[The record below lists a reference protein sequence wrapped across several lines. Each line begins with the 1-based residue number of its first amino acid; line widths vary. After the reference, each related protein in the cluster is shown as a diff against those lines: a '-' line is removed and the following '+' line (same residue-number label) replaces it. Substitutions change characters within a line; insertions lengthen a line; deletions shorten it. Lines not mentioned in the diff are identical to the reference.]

1 MKKFKIVIAAV
12 LALCLVEGAWAIA
25 PGGALGGGGK
35 SAQQHPQQEGAIVS
49 QPAQAA
55 GPSATDTRQM
65 EASDITPI
73 KGTQGQPESKV
84 AIGKPSSEG
93 QAGNEFNEAE
103 FAKIASENARKKGVR
118 SQLKQALKSYRDAQK
133 SDSPDAPNDSEL
145 LLYVILAFLL
155 PPLAVGLYMNGLTT
169 EFWICLLLT
178 ILFYIPGLIYALI
191 VILR

>member
-1 MKKFKIVIAAV
+1 MKRFKFVIAAV
-12 LALCLVEGAWAIA
+12 LAICLVQGAWAVA

-35 SAQQHPQQEGAIVS
+35 AAQQHPQQEGTLVS

-55 GPSATDTRQM
+55 GPSATDVQQM
-65 EASDITPI
+65 ETADITPT
-73 KGTQGQPESKV
+73 KGSQGQPDAKV
-84 AIGKPSSEG
+84 VIGKPSSEG

-103 FAKIASENARKKGVR
+103 FSKIAAENARKKEVR
-118 SQLKQALKSYRDAQK
+118 RQLKQALKSYREAK
-133 SDSPDAPNDSEL
+133 KADSPSSPNDSEL